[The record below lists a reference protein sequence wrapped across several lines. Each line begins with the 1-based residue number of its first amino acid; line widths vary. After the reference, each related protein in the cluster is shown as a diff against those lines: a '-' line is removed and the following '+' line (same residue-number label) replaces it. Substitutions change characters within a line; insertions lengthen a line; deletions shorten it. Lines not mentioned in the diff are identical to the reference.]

1 MVNVNWQQGAQ
12 AFIDALASDN
22 PAPGGGAAGAFCAAT
37 GCALVMMSLLITL
50 KNPSLSPAETRSLKE
65 IVDSFYNLKE
75 TLLLCAQED
84 AKAYEKVVSAR
95 KLPKTS
101 KERTIFLQEALK
113 QAALVPVKC
122 AQNTIEVIKQLTQVE
137 NKISK
142 GITSDVNCAKQLLKT
157 ALFCCIENI
166 KANQIYI
173 KDEVFTK
180 ELQKDINFIQK
191 FC

>member
-12 AFIDALASDN
+12 AFIDALSSDN
-22 PAPGGGAAGAFCAAT
+22 PTPGGGAAGAFCAAT

-50 KNPSLSPAETRSLKE
+50 KNPSLSQAETRSLKE

-101 KERTIFLQEALK
+101 KERAIFLQESLK

-122 AQNTIEVIKQLTQVE
+122 AQDTIEVINQLGQVE

-142 GITSDVNCAKQLLKT
+142 SILSDINCAKQILKT
-157 ALFCCIENI
+157 ALSCCVENI
-166 KANQIYI
+166 KANQFYI
-173 KDEVFTK
+173 KDEAFNK
-180 ELQKDINFIQK
+180 ELEKNINFIKK

>member
-22 PAPGGGAAGAFCAAT
+22 PAPGGGAAGAFCAASA
-37 GCALVMMSLLITL
+37 CALSMMALSITL
-50 KNPSLSPAETRSLKE
+50 KNPNLSQEEKKPLKE
-65 IVDSFYNLKE
+65 TLDNLYNLKE
-75 TLLLCAQED
+75 SLVICAQED

-101 KERTIFLQEALK
+101 KERAVALQESLK

-122 AQNTIEVIKQLTQVE
+122 AQDTIEVIKQLESVE
-137 NKISK
+137 TKISK
-142 GITSDVNCAKQLLKT
+142 GIISDVNCAKQLLKT
-157 ALFCCIENI
+157 ALFCATENI

-173 KDEVFTK
+173 KDEVFN
-180 ELQKDINFIQK
+180 KDLEKNINFIKK
-191 FC
+191 F

>member
-22 PAPGGGAAGAFCAAT
+22 PAPGGGAAGAFCAASA
-37 GCALVMMSLLITL
+37 CALSMMALSITL
-50 KNPSLSPAETRSLKE
+50 KNPNLSQEEKKPLKE
-65 IVDSFYNLKE
+65 TLDNLYNLKE
-75 TLLLCAQED
+75 SLVICAQED

-101 KERTIFLQEALK
+101 KERAVALQESLK

-122 AQNTIEVIKQLTQVE
+122 AQDTIEVIKQLESVE
-137 NKISK
+137 TKISK
-142 GITSDVNCAKQLLKT
+142 GIISDVNCAKQLLKT
-157 ALFCCIENI
+157 ALFCATENI

-173 KDEVFTK
+173 KDEVFN
-180 ELQKDINFIQK
+180 KDLEKNINFIKK

>member
-22 PAPGGGAAGAFCAAT
+22 PAPGGGAAGAFCAASA
-37 GCALVMMSLLITL
+37 CALSMMALSITL
-50 KNPSLSPAETRSLKE
+50 KNPNLSQEEKKPLKE
-65 IVDSFYNLKE
+65 ALDNLYNLKE
-75 TLLLCAQED
+75 NLVICAQED

-101 KERTIFLQEALK
+101 KERAVSLQESLK

-122 AQNTIEVIKQLTQVE
+122 AQDTIEVIKQLELVE

-142 GITSDVNCAKQLLKT
+142 GIISDVNCAKQLLKT
-157 ALFCCIENI
+157 ALFCATENI

-173 KDEVFTK
+173 KDEVFN
-180 ELQKDINFIQK
+180 KDLEKNINFIKK